1 MTGGHGVNK
10 EEVDGTVCSAVQC
23 SARVVSFCLTA
34 RTWIHV
40 TWNS

>member
-23 SARVVSFCLTA
+23 KSGVVLSHSQDVDS
-34 RTWIHV
+34 RDME
-40 TWNS
+40 